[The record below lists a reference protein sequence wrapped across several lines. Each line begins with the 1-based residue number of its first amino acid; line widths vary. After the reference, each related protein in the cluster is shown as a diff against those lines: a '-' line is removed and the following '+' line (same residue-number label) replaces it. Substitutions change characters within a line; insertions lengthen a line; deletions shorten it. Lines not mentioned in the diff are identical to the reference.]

1 MSTNRASVKGLDLP
15 ALEACLA
22 SVGET
27 APFRARQVFQWIHGR
42 GATSFAE
49 MTDLPKPTR
58 ARLDAALTIGGVE
71 IAEVATSVDGTRKI
85 AIRLE
90 DGAEVESVI
99 IPERDRFTLCV
110 STQVGCALGCRFCF
124 TGVMGWGRQM
134 AAHEIVDQLYQ
145 ANRVLA
151 DRILANRA
159 VAPDRAGADHVSNHE
174 PSDSESATGGHRGR
188 VPRIT
193 HVVFMGMGEPLAN
206 FDATLTALRL
216 MTNPIGAG
224 LSTRRIT
231 VSTVGLV
238 PELLRL
244 GHAIPV
250 NLAVSLHAPN
260 DEIRG
265 ALMPINK
272 TYPIDALLNAC
283 RNFPLPLRRRIT
295 FEYVLLAG
303 INDAPSHARE
313 LARRLHG
320 VKSKVNLIVFNPF
333 PGAPYDRPTDQA
345 VETFRETLVG
355 RGITAT
361 VRQSRGRD
369 VFAACGQL
377 ANVRATR
384 SGEPIVSLEV
394 PKKPKLSTAS

>member
-1 MSTNRASVKGLDLP
+1 LAAAG
-15 ALEACLA
+15 EA
-22 SVGET
+22 
-27 APFRARQVFQWIHGR
+27 APYRARQVFQWIHAR
-42 GATSFAE
+42 GANTFAE
-49 MTDLPKPTR
+49 MTDLSKATR
-58 ARLDAALTIGGVE
+58 AKLDAALAIGHVE
-71 IAEVATSVDGTRKI
+71 VAEVATSADGTKKL
-85 AIRLE
+85 AIRLD
-90 DGAEVESVI
+90 DGARVESVI
-99 IPERDRFTLCV
+99 IPERDRQTLCV

-145 ANRVLA
+145 ANRLIEK
-151 DRILANRA
+151 D
-159 VAPDRAGADHVSNHE
+159 AP
-174 PSDSESATGGHRGR
+174 GR
-188 VPRIT
+188 RIT

-265 ALMPINK
+265 ALMPVNK
-272 TYPIDALLNAC
+272 TYPLDELLGAC
-283 RNFPLPLRRRIT
+283 RTFPLPARRRIT

-303 INDAPSHARE
+303 VNDAPQHARE
-313 LARRLHG
+313 LAKRLHG
-320 VKSKVNLIVFNPF
+320 IRCKVNLIVFNPF
-333 PGAPYDRPTDQA
+333 PGAPYERPSDRA
-345 VETFRETLVG
+345 VEIFNETLAG

-361 VRQSRGRD
+361 VRKSRGQD

-377 ANVRATR
+377 ANMRVTR
-384 SGEPIVSLEV
+384 GGDADVSLGGAE
-394 PKKPKLSTAS
+394 KRNLSTGS